1 MLTLNNLIVRSSTNK
16 YIVINTFNV
25 LSCLNPFSSFSL
37 KISREN
43 VILQIPSGPVSWINL
58 KYLAQESTNFSYY
71 LKALLPMTQIGRI
84 HKVRKEEW
92 RGKLTECE
100 HQHVVAL
107 LCVAGADV
115 ERAYVWHP
123 LFHFTLGVVVVLHHD
138 AVEGL
143 GGFVAQRLDRVVVI
157 TLPPDFIERTQV

>member
-25 LSCLNPFSSFSL
+25 LSCLNPFSRFSL
-37 KISREN
+37 KISRF
-43 VILQIPSGPVSWINL
+43 PSGPVSWISL
-58 KYLAQESTNFSYY
+58 KYLAQESTNFYLILYYY
-71 LKALLPMTQIGRI
+71 LKALIPMTQIGRI
-84 HKVRKEEW
+84 HKVRKKEEW

-143 GGFVAQRLDRVVVI
+143 RGFVAQRLDRVVVI